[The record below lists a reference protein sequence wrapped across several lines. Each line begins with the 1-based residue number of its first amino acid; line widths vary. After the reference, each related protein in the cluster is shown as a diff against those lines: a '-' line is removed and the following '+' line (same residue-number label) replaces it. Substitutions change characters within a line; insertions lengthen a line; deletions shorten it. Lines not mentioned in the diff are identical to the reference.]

1 MSGYRGNDHRTPMAW
16 QHRDI
21 NIAEQGGHAHA
32 GHHHRQRE
40 QTPPARHGGYPSPA
54 RHSVDRET
62 RDTRSTRS
70 RSRGQSRERQTR
82 GYSSERG
89 RGQYRS
95 GASPSSTDN
104 TGTEDTTETD
114 SHTVDTVDRDN
125 ESSRHMQWVD
135 IIIIIP
141 VFTTAVLWWW
151 LQSQIFCWSS
161 QLLVTVSDMN
171 IVIIIDSVYSQCTV
185 VQCCVQVYSIP
196 GAVSVLPSPAGNQ
209 VTRLTE
215 TLPLESCHAEL
226 SSHSPTTHT
235 YQLDNDLLLHPDLDL
250 VTTLEELLNNLHI

>member
-1 MSGYRGNDHRTPMAW
+1 
-16 QHRDI
+16 
-21 NIAEQGGHAHA
+21 
-32 GHHHRQRE
+32 
-40 QTPPARHGGYPSPA
+40 
-54 RHSVDRET
+54 
-62 RDTRSTRS
+62 
-70 RSRGQSRERQTR
+70 
-82 GYSSERG
+82 
-89 RGQYRS
+89 
-95 GASPSSTDN
+95 
-104 TGTEDTTETD
+104 
-114 SHTVDTVDRDN
+114 
-125 ESSRHMQWVD
+125 
-135 IIIIIP
+135 
-141 VFTTAVLWWW
+141 
-151 LQSQIFCWSS
+151 
-161 QLLVTVSDMN
+161 MN